1 MALGNGKESTL
12 EVVSLDDLFGEG
24 SGESSINILDGFDKD
39 GNVVDS
45 KGGDNTKGD
54 AAGSD
59 EGTNA
64 GTQKQEPA
72 LEEPKPD
79 PAKTVSTSGTNYK
92 DILKG
97 LAERGIIDD
106 PETYEFEVGDDKITL
121 DKMDLSDPDKFF
133 DVVSSIIKNK
143 EESLL
148 QNKID
153 ASSVSDFT
161 KQLIEAEKSGAN
173 VADIVNKYKQYQAPV
188 QDIDL
193 SEKQDQLKLIKH
205 YLGLLPNLP
214 SDEAQVQ
221 YELIAKQD
229 DDFIEERA
237 KKYKEILDKQFNEY
251 VQKQK
256 EVAEAK
262 KAEDIEKFKKYR
274 KDLKTSLAG
283 AYQLNDKMIN
293 KAMDFVIK
301 GDEHGVT
308 PIKSKFME
316 MLQDPQKAPD
326 LVMFLM
332 DPTEFI
338 KQKSFKALKEER
350 TNTIKLIGRTNKTR
364 GEGEKGKDKTEG
376 PDFINIEEGSIII
389 E

>member
-1 MALGNGKESTL
+1 MAQVDRKESNL

-24 SGESSINILDGFDKD
+24 SGDNNINILDGFDKD
-39 GNVVDS
+39 GNMVDS
-45 KGGDNTKGD
+45 GNQDNTK
-54 AAGSD
+54 
-59 EGTNA
+59 
-64 GTQKQEPA
+64 
-72 LEEPKPD
+72 EEPVVEPENKPVEQPEVED
-79 PAKTVSTSGTNYK
+79 PKPAPEKPAASTSGANYT

-143 EESLL
+143 EEALL

-173 VADIVNKYKQYQAPV
+173 VTDIVNKYKQYQAPV
-188 QDIDL
+188 QDVDL
-193 SEKQDQLKLIKH
+193 SDKQDQLKLIKH
-205 YLGLLPNLP
+205 YLGLLPNMP
-214 SDEAQVQ
+214 EDEAKVQ

-237 KKYKEILDKQFNEY
+237 KRYKEILDKQFNDY

-256 EVAEAK
+256 EMAEAK

-274 KDLKTSLAG
+274 KDLKASLAG
-283 AYQLNDKMIN
+283 TYQLNDKMIN

-301 GDEHGVT
+301 GDERGVT

-332 DPTEFI
+332 DPTEFV
-338 KQKSFKALKEER
+338 KQKSIKALKEER

-364 GEGEKGKDKTEG
+364 GEEGKNKDKEG
-376 PDFINIEEGSIII
+376 GSDFINIEEGAIII